1 MERLSS
7 CDLLCA
13 QFVVSVAQGLFA
25 RRSVGLTGAAVFGS
39 MAALS
44 TIVLPANIQP
54 AFPLL
59 PFLRFDPAELFSV
72 LAFLIFGPIPALI
85 TATVHWIILA
95 ETGTNGILG
104 PTVKFAAVL
113 STLVGL
119 WLGSMAYRRIAG
131 SHSHVSV
138 ALATMLGFA
147 ALARIGLLLVVN
159 YFVFTYIG
167 PVIFGIDYLGFSQKS
182 LANLGMQFASPS
194 QVLWGMLF
202 YTSIF
207 NALHAAFSVVI
218 PYVIFTPLSLKIP
231 QIASGHPWIS
241 RFTTR

>member
-1 MERLSS
+1 MAE
-7 CDLLCA
+7 
-13 QFVVSVAQGLFA
+13 GLFA

-59 PFLRFDPAELFSV
+59 TFLRFDPAELFSV

-104 PTVKFAAVL
+104 PTLKFVAVL
-113 STLVGL
+113 STLFGL
-119 WLGSMAYRRIAG
+119 WLGSKAYRSIARNR
-131 SHSHVSV
+131 SHISV

-147 ALARIGLLLVVN
+147 ALARIGILLAVN

-182 LANLGMQFASPS
+182 LAKLGMQFASPS
-194 QVLWGMLF
+194 QVLWAMLF
-202 YTSIF
+202 FTSIF
-207 NALHAAFSVVI
+207 NGLHAAFSVII
-218 PYVIFTPLSLKIP
+218 PYLIFTPLSLKIP
-231 QIASGHPWIS
+231 EIASGQPWIS
-241 RFTTR
+241 RFTQSS